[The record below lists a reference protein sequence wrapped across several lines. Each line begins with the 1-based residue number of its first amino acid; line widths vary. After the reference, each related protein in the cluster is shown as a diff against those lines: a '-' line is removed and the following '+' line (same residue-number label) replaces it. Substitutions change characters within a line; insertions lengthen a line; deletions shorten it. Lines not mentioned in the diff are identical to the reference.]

1 MYQVEE
7 REMLTRSL
15 DPNPAAGQSQQ
26 AGGNMESR
34 KLCAYNQTRE
44 CFLGLEVDG
53 ADLSLAKLKDR
64 IASLTLK
71 SGEGLWLSPFR
82 GLPEWGI
89 RVPLDLLYLDND
101 GRVIDVVESYP
112 VFRANASTPQPAS
125 VLALPTHSIYSS
137 QTQSGDQLVLCAA
150 EEMQQRLERFTGG
163 NPATA
168 AAPPP
173 VAPHPAPPTR
183 VAPPRV
189 RPPATAVSTLA
200 PAPVSPPAHI
210 SSAHVG
216 AAVAA
221 LADTGAATVS
231 TPAHASERSRRAA
244 SPAVVQSAV
253 LLREKPLW
261 SGGPG
266 LLELEN
272 RSEEPDAPGTRETH
286 VMSLAQPDIK
296 DARQP
301 RGWLERWWSP
311 DPRKAPREQAGEL
324 AAYYWTGGPPEP
336 HPIRDISST
345 GLYVVTEERW
355 YPGTLVLMTLQ
366 NPAFG
371 DEVAERT
378 ICVHSRAV
386 RWGKDGVGLQFV
398 LQTDMADT
406 SMAAADR
413 RALDKFLQRLRKS
426 NR

>member
-1 MYQVEE
+1 MTGVDELE
-7 REMLTRSL
+7 SLTGTL
-15 DPNPAAGQSQQ
+15 NQNPAAGDLSK
-26 AGGNMESR
+26 AGGKMESR

-64 IASLTLK
+64 IASLALK

-89 RVPLDLLYLDND
+89 RVPLDLLYLDLD
-101 GRVIDVVESYP
+101 CRVIDVVESYP
-112 VFRANASTPQPAS
+112 VFRANAATAQPAS

-137 QTQSGDQLVLCAA
+137 QTQPGDQLVLCVA
-150 EEMQQRLERFTGG
+150 EEMQQRLERFTVTA
-163 NPATA
+163 PAAIPAQPASVAPGPIHIA
-168 AAPPP
+168 AAKR
-173 VAPHPAPPTR
+173 PA
-183 VAPPRV
+183 VE
-189 RPPATAVSTLA
+189 SA
-200 PAPVSPPAHI
+200 PAIVQSGP
-210 SSAHVG
+210 
-216 AAVAA
+216 
-221 LADTGAATVS
+221 
-231 TPAHASERSRRAA
+231 RRASA
-244 SPAVVQSAV
+244 GVVQSAV

-272 RSEEPDAPGTRETH
+272 RSEEDPAIGRQTH
-286 VMSLAQPDIK
+286 MMDLIQPEITDV
-296 DARQP
+296 RPP

-311 DPRKAPREQAGEL
+311 DPRRAPREPATGL
-324 AAYYWTGGPPEP
+324 AAYYWTGGPPQA
-336 HPIRDISST
+336 HPVRDISST

-355 YPGTLVLMTLQ
+355 YPGTLILMTLQ
-366 NPAFG
+366 NSGSG

-398 LQTDMADT
+398 LQNESRDS

-413 RALDKFLQRLRKS
+413 KALDKFLQKLRKG
-426 NR
+426 RQ

>member
-1 MYQVEE
+1 MNHMEE
-7 REMLTRSL
+7 LEMRTETTHQNS
-15 DPNPAAGQSQQ
+15 AAGYSEK
-26 AGGNMESR
+26 AGGDMESR

-89 RVPLDLLYLDND
+89 RVPLDLLYLDKE

-137 QTQSGDQLVLCAA
+137 QTQLGDQLVLCAA
-150 EEMQQRLERFTGG
+150 GDMQQRLERFTSL
-163 NPATA
+163 NDTDNA
-168 AAPPP
+168 
-173 VAPHPAPPTR
+173 
-183 VAPPRV
+183 
-189 RPPATAVSTLA
+189 
-200 PAPVSPPAHI
+200 APVS
-210 SSAHVG
+210 SGVVSAHAKASG
-216 AAVAA
+216 KRAA
-221 LADTGAATVS
+221 AATVS
-231 TPAHASERSRRAA
+231 TRAQESPKRAA
-244 SPAVVQSAV
+244 QGVVQSAV

-272 RSEEPDAPGTRETH
+272 RSDSEEEEPQTRQTH
-286 VMSLAQPDIK
+286 LMGLIQPEMTDV
-296 DARQP
+296 RPP

-311 DPRKAPREQAGEL
+311 DPRKAPREQAPGL
-324 AAYYWTGGPPEP
+324 AAYYWTGGAPEA
-336 HPIRDISST
+336 HQIKDISST

-366 NPAFG
+366 NTAAG
-371 DEVAERT
+371 EEVAERT

-398 LQTDMADT
+398 LQKNSDDPA
-406 SMAAADR
+406 MAAADR
-413 RALDKFLQRLRKS
+413 KALDRFLQRLRKS

>member
-1 MYQVEE
+1 MRPSDELE
-7 REMLTRSL
+7 FLTGTL
-15 DPNPAAGQSQQ
+15 DQHQAAGHSLK

-64 IASLTLK
+64 IASLSLK
-71 SGEGLWLSPFR
+71 SGEGLWLAPYR

-89 RVPLDLLYLDND
+89 RVPLDLLYLDQE

-137 QTQSGDQLVLCAA
+137 QTQIGDQLVLCVA
-150 EEMQQRLERFTGG
+150 EEMQQRLERTSGS
-163 NPATA
+163 TA
-168 AAPPP
+168 AASSVPSTVNAAGPIPIGNGKRPTSVPPA
-173 VAPHPAPPTR
+173 APAQAAPRR
-183 VAPPRV
+183 VA
-189 RPPATAVSTLA
+189 AN
-200 PAPVSPPAHI
+200 
-210 SSAHVG
+210 
-216 AAVAA
+216 
-221 LADTGAATVS
+221 
-231 TPAHASERSRRAA
+231 
-244 SPAVVQSAV
+244 VVQSAV

-272 RSEEPDAPGTRETH
+272 RSEPEPTKANETH
-286 VMSLAQPDIK
+286 MMGLIQPEMTDV
-296 DARQP
+296 RPP

-311 DPRKAPREQAGEL
+311 DPRKAPREQAPGL
-324 AAYYWTGGPPEP
+324 AAYYWTGGPSEP
-336 HPIRDISST
+336 HEIKDISAT

-355 YPGTLVLMTLQ
+355 YPGTLILMTLQ
-366 NPAFG
+366 NTAFG
-371 DEVAERT
+371 PEVAERT

-398 LQTDMADT
+398 LEKDSNDS

-413 RALDKFLQRLRKS
+413 KALDRFLNRLRKS

>member
-1 MYQVEE
+1 MH
-7 REMLTRSL
+7 RSDEL
-15 DPNPAAGQSQQ
+15 ELVPEALQQEPAAGSTSK

-64 IASLTLK
+64 IASLSLK
-71 SGEGLWLSPFR
+71 SGEGLWLTPFR

-89 RVPLDLLYLDND
+89 RVPLDLLYLDHD

-137 QTQSGDQLVLCAA
+137 QTQLGDQLVLCVA
-150 EEMQQRLERFTGG
+150 EEMQQRLERSTGSG
-163 NPATA
+163 AASNGAASTTA
-168 AAPPP
+168 AATPITL
-173 VAPHPAPPTR
+173 VALPKLKVTQLPKPA
-183 VAPPRV
+183 
-189 RPPATAVSTLA
+189 
-200 PAPVSPPAHI
+200 
-210 SSAHVG
+210 SSA
-216 AAVAA
+216 
-221 LADTGAATVS
+221 
-231 TPAHASERSRRAA
+231 PKRAA
-244 SPAVVQSAV
+244 ASVVQSAV

-266 LLELEN
+266 LLELEK
-272 RSEEPDAPGTRETH
+272 RTDAETAMPHETH
-286 VMSLAQPDIK
+286 VMGLIQPEMK
-296 DARQP
+296 DVRPP

-311 DPRKAPREQAGEL
+311 DPRKAPRDAAPGL
-324 AAYYWTGGPPEP
+324 AAYYWTGGPPAA
-336 HPIRDISST
+336 HTVKDISST

-366 NPAFG
+366 VTDAG
-371 DEVAERT
+371 EEVSERT

-398 LQTDMADT
+398 LQKESEDS

-426 NR
+426 RR